1 MNDDNTPPNPTLH
14 SFNPNTETHTMD
26 TTFAEPEP
34 RPNNKRPKH
43 GGANHLYM
51 TADKAA
57 ILVDHHLL
65 GLRDADAQRAQMRAA
80 LQALNLTQMAHREF
94 KPREPLLAPWLCT
107 QDLAMVFA
115 PRGIG
120 KTHFALSVAYAVA
133 SGGTFAKW
141 QAPQAHKVVY
151 LDGELP
157 GGVMKSRLAVHLPE
171 HPFDPNNLL
180 TFTPDLLDGE
190 HALPDLSTHAG
201 QAEVEPMLEGAKLVV
216 VDNLSAW
223 ARTGN
228 ENEAE
233 SWLTVS
239 EWLLK
244 LRRRGMAVLLVHHAN
259 KNGQQRGTSKRE
271 DLLDVVIRMSRPA
284 DYDPK
289 QGAVFEAEFTKAR
302 HLIGSDAETLEMTL
316 AGEETQA
323 VWSWRTAE
331 NSNYLRV
338 LNLAKDGLKPSEIAE
353 ELGLNKSNVSRNLR
367 KAREAGELPKTKGE

>member
-1 MNDDNTPPNPTLH
+1 MSDRDPYPI
-14 SFNPNTETHTMD
+14 
-26 TTFAEPEP
+26 
-34 RPNNKRPKH
+34 
-43 GGANHLYM
+43 
-51 TADKAA
+51 AA
-57 ILVDHHLL
+57 Q
-65 GLRDADAQRAQMRAA
+65 AAAA
-80 LQALNLTQMAHREF
+80 LDAHLAANGSSAELFAQHLHTQRVPLRALNLTDMAHIEF
-94 KPREPLLAPWLCT
+94 RQREPLLAPWLCT

-120 KTHFALSVAYAVA
+120 KTHFAMSVAYAVA
-133 SGGTFAKW
+133 SGGSFAKW
-141 QAPQAHKVVY
+141 QAPQPQRVLY

-157 GGVMKSRLAVHLPE
+157 GSVMKSRLAVHLPDQ
-171 HPFDPNNLL
+171 PFDPDNLR
-180 TFTPDLLDGE
+180 TFTPDLLADD
-190 HALPDLSTHAG
+190 HALPDLSTRAG
-201 QAEVEPMLEGAKLVV
+201 QAEVEPMLQDAKLVV

-239 EWLLK
+239 EWLLS

-271 DLLDVVIRMSRPA
+271 DLLDVVIKMARPA

-302 HLIGSDAETLEMTL
+302 HLMGTDAETLEMTL

-323 VWSWRTAE
+323 VWTWRTAE
-331 NSNYLRV
+331 NGTYSRV
-338 LNLAKDGLKPSEIAE
+338 LRLAKEGLTPAEICE
-353 ELGLNKSNVSRNLR
+353 ELDIHKSRVSRHLR
-367 KAREAGELPKTKGE
+367 RARESGELSAADVKGAAS